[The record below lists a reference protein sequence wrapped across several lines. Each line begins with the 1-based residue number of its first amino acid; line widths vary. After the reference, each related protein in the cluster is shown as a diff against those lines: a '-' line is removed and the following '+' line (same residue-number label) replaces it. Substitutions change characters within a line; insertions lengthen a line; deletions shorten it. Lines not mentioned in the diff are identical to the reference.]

1 MEYTPIESVT
11 AVKNPAADRASAYG
25 LEAILVDGNDAD
37 VMYETA
43 SRTIARA
50 RAGEGPSLVEAL
62 TYRHG
67 GHSRGDPASYRP
79 KEEVREW
86 MSRDPI
92 KQYRERLASSG
103 IGEATLSLIEHEV
116 RQKVDLATDEA
127 RNAPPAR
134 IEDIESQVWSDGGSA
149 WRN

>member
-1 MEYTPIESVT
+1 
-11 AVKNPAADRASAYG
+11 

-37 VMYETA
+37 VMHEIA

-50 RAGEGPSLVEAL
+50 RAGEGPSLIEAL

-86 MSRDPI
+86 MDRDPI
-92 KQYRERLASSG
+92 VKYRERLKAAG
-103 IGEATLSLIEHEV
+103 LDEATLRKIDDDAQ
-116 RQKVDLATDEA
+116 RKVDFATDEA
-127 RNAPPAR
+127 RKAPAAR
-134 IEDIESQVWSDGGSA
+134 VEDIESQVWSDGGSS

>member
-1 MEYTPIESVT
+1 
-11 AVKNPAADRASAYG
+11 
-25 LEAILVDGNDAD
+25 
-37 VMYETA
+37 MYETA

-50 RAGEGPSLVEAL
+50 RSGEGPSLVEAL

-92 KQYRERLASSG
+92 KQYRERLASGG
-103 IGEATLSLIEHEV
+103 IDEAMLRKIDDDA
-116 RQKVDLATDEA
+116 RQKVDLATEEA